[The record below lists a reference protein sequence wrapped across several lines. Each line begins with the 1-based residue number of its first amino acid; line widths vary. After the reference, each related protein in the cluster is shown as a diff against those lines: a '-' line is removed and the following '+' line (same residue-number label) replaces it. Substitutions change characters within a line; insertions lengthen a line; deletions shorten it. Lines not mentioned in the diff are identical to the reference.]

1 MNAQLSLIHQ
11 RNTWMHFIG
20 GYYKSTAKF
29 IDEAKLQRISRRAP
43 AQQVRGMQFGD
54 RLVFL
59 RYHKKDVVSAF
70 AEAQIVG
77 VTLDHEIA
85 KEVGDKLKEQGLA
98 EYHEPGSG
106 GGTLIQR
113 ECGSYMCVGS
123 WDIKCELSEV
133 MEMAIEAAKKKG
145 EPLFVM
151 VNAELVQTYES
162 PTYLQPAPKFTRG
175 FLKPADQAQLSITPV
190 ETVVEPEM
198 WAIQNYQKAPRL
210 SATN

>member
-11 RNTWMHFIG
+11 LNTWMHFIG
-20 GYYKSTAKF
+20 GYYKSTDKF
-29 IDEAKLQRISRRAP
+29 INEAKLQRISRRAP

-85 KEVGDKLKEQGLA
+85 KVVGDKLKEQGLA

-106 GGTLIQR
+106 GGTIIQR
-113 ECGSYMCVGS
+113 ECGSYLMCGS
-123 WDIKCELSEV
+123 WSIKCELSDV
-133 MEMAIEAAKKKG
+133 MEMAIETAKEKG
-145 EPLFVM
+145 ETLFVM
-151 VNAELVQTYES
+151 VNAELVQTYDA

-175 FLKPADQAQLSITPV
+175 FSKLVDQSQLSITPV

-198 WAIQNYQKAPRL
+198 WAIQNYQQAPRL
-210 SATN
+210 NAAN

>member
-1 MNAQLSLIHQ
+1 MNEQFSLINQ

-20 GYYKSTAKF
+20 GYYKSTDKF
-29 IDEAKLQRISRRAP
+29 ISEAKRQRISRRAP

-54 RLVFL
+54 RLVLL
-59 RYHKKDVVSAF
+59 RYQKKDLVTAF

-85 KEVGDKLKEQGLA
+85 KAVGDKLQEQGLA

-106 GGTLIQR
+106 GGVIISR
-113 ECGSYMCVGS
+113 ECGSYLMCGS
-123 WDIKCELSEV
+123 WSIKCDLADV
-133 MEMAIEAAKKKG
+133 MDMAIDAAKEKG
-145 EPLFVM
+145 ETLFVM
-151 VNAELVQTYES
+151 VNAELTQSYDAS
-162 PTYLQPAPKFTRG
+162 TYLQPAPKFTRG
-175 FLKPADQAQLSITPV
+175 FIKRIDQSQLSITPI

-210 SATN
+210 SAGN